1 MRAITLMIVLLASS
15 AALLSGCAHQTVTD
29 QEKKGDSE
37 KLQRAWDCEPYRQ
50 GTLNPFRLSLSF
62 ANPYCNPPNMLKEE
76 QESLFQTL
84 RDEYG
89 SNASRFDAL
98 ANLKYRMSGG
108 NRVPV
113 LSAKQRAAQMAEA
126 KRIEEAEEAEAKRI
140 EEYQKSPEYQQEL
153 REQHAQEQRRLADD
167 VRQEEQLKRGTAI
180 AKAKEERERIAL
192 EDRKRKVKSGEVK
205 AADFAEAELVYAP
218 TESINNIMLSP
229 LLEPDR
235 GHYSGAVILE
245 AQQSA
250 GLLRGRWDNS
260 EALRTLQ
267 ALQLLNTNPLI
278 GMLSGANNPNLLSEA
293 MKPHYVFLRISPK
306 TINYAPA
313 KMRIGA
319 TIKVLGQYVDNMKY
333 KTVIGGQETAP
344 LIEVMYIGE

>member
-84 RDEYG
+84 REEYG

-113 LSAKQRAAQMAEA
+113 LSAKQRAAQMADARCLE
-126 KRIEEAEEAEAKRI
+126 KDEKAEANSI
-140 EEYQKSPEYQQEL
+140 EDYNKQQ
-153 REQHAQEQRRLADD
+153 D
-167 VRQEEQLKRGTAI
+167 
-180 AKAKEERERIAL
+180 
-192 EDRKRKVKSGEVK
+192 
-205 AADFAEAELVYAP
+205 
-218 TESINNIMLSP
+218 
-229 LLEPDR
+229 
-235 GHYSGAVILE
+235 
-245 AQQSA
+245 
-250 GLLRGRWDNS
+250 
-260 EALRTLQ
+260 
-267 ALQLLNTNPLI
+267 
-278 GMLSGANNPNLLSEA
+278 
-293 MKPHYVFLRISPK
+293 
-306 TINYAPA
+306 
-313 KMRIGA
+313 
-319 TIKVLGQYVDNMKY
+319 
-333 KTVIGGQETAP
+333 
-344 LIEVMYIGE
+344 